1 VIMILNVDLDWC
13 VVETTA
19 GTFSQM
25 LTVTLIVA
33 LTKLRHVVWRR
44 ITSTMMEMTYKYF
57 QTFHQ
62 KKNVGQGAKAMDDVN
77 SGPGSNL
84 PIMGDME
91 QGLGRHAT

>member
-1 VIMILNVDLDWC
+1 
-13 VVETTA
+13 
-19 GTFSQM
+19 
-25 LTVTLIVA
+25 
-33 LTKLRHVVWRR
+33 
-44 ITSTMMEMTYKYF
+44 MMEMTYKYS

-62 KKNVGQGAKAMDDVN
+62 KKNVCQDVKATEDVN